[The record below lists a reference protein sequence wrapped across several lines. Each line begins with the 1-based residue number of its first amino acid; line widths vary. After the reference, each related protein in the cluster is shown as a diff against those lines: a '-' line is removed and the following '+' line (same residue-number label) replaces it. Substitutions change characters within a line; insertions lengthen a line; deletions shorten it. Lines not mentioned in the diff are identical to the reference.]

1 MEPSLSLCL
10 PTNRENEVREEK
22 ICSFHKCHLDR
33 VGGEIVKLGNNWIKK
48 KRENSY
54 SYKMAHIR
62 CDTERLR
69 IQDMREET
77 WVKMHSY
84 CLCECVCLYI
94 QLFISWEKIGGS
106 L

>member
-48 KRENSY
+48 KR
-54 SYKMAHIR
+54 K
-62 CDTERLR
+62 
-69 IQDMREET
+69 
-77 WVKMHSY
+77 
-84 CLCECVCLYI
+84 
-94 QLFISWEKIGGS
+94 FIFI
-106 L
+106 